1 MRIVIDL
8 QGLQSSSRFRGI
20 GRYSSSITEAIIK
33 NSKHH
38 EIILVCNGILRDSLD
53 DIIDFFSKILSR
65 KNIKVWNGYGSVSWN
80 EKNNFY
86 IREVNE
92 LLREVF
98 IASLEPDVVFVT
110 SVVEGYIDDVVMS
123 INKFITLPTS
133 VIFYDVIPLIQSQ
146 KYIEPNGEKFKQ
158 YYYDRINNFKEAE
171 FLFGIS
177 NSACQEAKNY
187 LGIDSKKLIN
197 IKAAVDSKFVK
208 KKFSNNEIELF
219 KQKFGIKERFLL
231 YSGATDDR
239 KNHIG
244 LIKAYAKLSKKI
256 QEEYQLVI
264 AGGMPYE
271 NLEKFKKVASQCQLY
286 DKIIFTERVSDE
298 ELVALYNLCS
308 LFVFPSWHEGF
319 GLPVLE
325 AMNCGA
331 PVIGSNTTSIPEI
344 IGRDDALFDPFDEKD
359 IANKITEILVND
371 KFREEL
377 ITNSLEQSKKF
388 SWDKSAK
395 IIIETFEKYYI
406 DKKSKEYKKEI
417 DYIPFLI
424 NNISRFGDQLTEQ
437 DLLNISQCIARNHP
451 ENSLNQNQLFVDVSE
466 LVQRDAKSGIQ
477 RVVKAILKELLVNP
491 PKGYRVE
498 PVYADT
504 QNIGYKYARKFTA
517 RFLNNQTILE
527 DEIIDFHAGDIFFG
541 LDLQPGIVSFQ
552 KDFYYEMRLKGVK
565 IYFVVYDLLC
575 SLQSNYFPHGAKRG
589 FENWLNIVLKNDGV
603 LCISSAVSDEVREYI
618 KNHNVKICNEFLID
632 WFHLGADIDNSNP
645 SKGLPENAN
654 EVLDKLKNSKTFL
667 MVGTIEP
674 RKGHKQTL
682 EAFEKL
688 WSENIDINLVIVGKQ
703 GWMMDE
709 FIAKVNNHLELN
721 KRLFWLEGISDEYL
735 GKVYDTSTCLIAASE
750 GEGFGLPLIEAAQ
763 KKLPIIARDIPVF
776 REVADEFAYYFEN
789 SNESQ
794 VIVDSIK
801 EWLELYKNGEH
812 IKSDNM
818 PWLTWK
824 ESAEKLLKCILNKE
838 SLK

>member
-53 DIIDFFSKILSR
+53 EIIDFFSKILSR

-98 IASLEPDVVFVT
+98 IASMKPDVVLVT

-177 NSACQEAKNY
+177 KSACQEAKDY

-208 KKFSNNEIELF
+208 KKFSSNEIELF
-219 KQKFGIKERFLL
+219 KQKFGIKKHFLL
-231 YSGATDDR
+231 YSGATDER
-239 KNHIG
+239 KNHVG

-271 NLEKFKKVASQCQLY
+271 NLEKFKRVASQCQVY
-286 DKIIFTERVSDE
+286 DKVIFTQRVSDE
-298 ELVALYNLCS
+298 ELVTLYNLCS

-344 IGRDDALFDPFDEKD
+344 IGRDDVLFNPFDERD

-371 KFREEL
+371 KLREEL
-377 ITNSLEQSKKF
+377 MVYSLKQSKKF

-395 IIIETFEKYYI
+395 IIIETFEKCYI
-406 DKKSKEYKKEI
+406 EKKSKDYKEEI

-424 NNISRFGDQLTEQ
+424 SNISRFGDKLTEQ
-437 DLLNISQCIARNHP
+437 DLLNISQCIARNYP

-517 RFLNNQTILE
+517 QFLNNQTILE
-527 DEIIDFHAGDIFFG
+527 DEIIDFHAGDMFFG
-541 LDLQPGIVSFQ
+541 LDLQPSIVSFQ
-552 KDFYYEMRLKGVK
+552 KDFYYEMRLNGVI

-575 SLQSNYFPHGAKRG
+575 SLQSSYFPDGAKQG

-603 LCISSAVSDEVREYI
+603 LCISSAVSDEIREYI
-618 KNHNVKICNEFLID
+618 KNHNIKICNEFLID
-632 WFHLGADIDNSNP
+632 WFHLGADIDNSNS
-645 SKGLPENAN
+645 SKGLPENAG
-654 EVLDKLKNSKTFL
+654 ETLDKLKATKTFL

-682 EAFEKL
+682 QAFEKL
-688 WSENIDINLVIVGKQ
+688 WNENIDIKLVIVGKQ

-709 FIAKVNNHLELN
+709 FIKKVNNHTELN
-721 KRLFWLEGISDEYL
+721 KRLFWLNGISDEYL
-735 GKVYDTSTCLIAASE
+735 EKVYASATCLIAPSE

-763 KKLPIIARDIPVF
+763 YKKPIIARDIPVF
-776 REVADEFAYYFEN
+776 REVAGEFAYYFEN
-789 SNESQ
+789 SNDPK
-794 VIVDSIK
+794 VISEALKD
-801 EWLELYKNGEH
+801 WLKLYKEN
-812 IKSDNM
+812 IYPKSESM
-818 PWLTWK
+818 PWLTWE
-824 ESAEKLLKCILNKE
+824 ESTEQLLKRILNKE